1 MEVPQGYKQ
10 TSIGII
16 PEDWELN
23 KMVEV
28 ADIDKNSLKAN
39 TDPDYEFEYISLSDV
54 NDEVFSISKSIQ
66 KFASAPSRARRI
78 VQQGD
83 ILLSTVRPNLK
94 GFALIQGPVNNLIAS
109 TGFAVVTLETAHNS
123 FVYQFLLSDK
133 MQKQFHS
140 LLVGSN
146 YPALNSSDVRNLKI
160 PLPPLPEQ
168 QKIAEILSTWDTAI
182 ENCQKTIE
190 QLKQRNKGLAQQFLT
205 PEENWQKYKVKDL
218 LKEISRP
225 VSWDDEK
232 FYNLIS
238 VRRRSGGVFFRQTL
252 QGKEILTKN
261 LSTVKNGDFLISKMQ
276 IVHGASALVCENF
289 ENMNVSGSYIVTR
302 CRNEEIMDI
311 RFINYL
317 SKTKRFYHLSYI
329 SSYGVHIEKMTF
341 DFKDFQ
347 NHSLALPTL
356 AMQREIISILDTASN
371 ELKLY
376 EEKLQTLQQQKK
388 GLMQQLLTGKV
399 RTL

>member
-1 MEVPQGYKQ
+1 MEVPHGYKQ

-16 PEDWELN
+16 PVDWEIERLGN
-23 KMVEV
+23 L
-28 ADIDKNSLKAN
+28 I
-39 TDPDYEFEYISLSDV
+39 TI
-54 NDEVFSISKSIQ
+54 KSGESPE
-66 KFASAPSRARRI
+66 KFR
-78 VQQGD
+78 
-83 ILLSTVRPNLK
+83 LLSHPAQYPYLKVEDLNNCEKFQQYSRNYTDDQFSVISENSIIFPKRGASILTNKVRINSVAVQMDSNLM
-94 GFALIQGPVNNLIAS
+94 ALTKLKPSINFEFLFYKIVSAGLFKIADTSSIPQINNKHI
-109 TGFAVVTLETAHNS
+109 EP
-123 FVYQFLLSDK
+123 Y
-133 MQKQFHS
+133 
-140 LLVGSN
+140 
-146 YPALNSSDVRNLKI
+146 KI

-182 ENCQKTIE
+182 ETCQKTIE

-205 PEENWQKYKVKDL
+205 PEENWQKYKVKDV

-232 FYNLIS
+232 FYDLIS
-238 VRRRSGGVFFRQTL
+238 VRRRSGGIFYRQTL

-311 RFINYL
+311 RFFNYL

-347 NHSLALPTL
+347 NHSITLPSI
-356 AMQREIISILDTASN
+356 AKQKEIITILDTAAN
-371 ELKLY
+371 ELRLYQDKLCY
-376 EEKLQTLQQQKK
+376 LQNQKK

-399 RTL
+399 RTV

>member
-10 TSIGII
+10 TSVGII
-16 PEDWELN
+16 PEDWKIIEFGN
-23 KMVEV
+23 IATVSKTKYTPKDSE
-28 ADIDKNSLKAN
+28 SLKCIELEHINQHTGDLNGWTSSNFQKSTKNVFEKDDILFGKLRPYLRKYWLADSDGVCSSEIWVLKPKDLIISKFLFRAVQTHRFIQIAN
-39 TDPDYEFEYISLSDV
+39 VSSGSKMPRADWDFVSQYP
-54 NDEVFSISKSIQ
+54 FSI
-66 KFASAPSRARRI
+66 
-78 VQQGD
+78 
-83 ILLSTVRPNLK
+83 
-94 GFALIQGPVNNLIAS
+94 
-109 TGFAVVTLETAHNS
+109 
-123 FVYQFLLSDK
+123 
-133 MQKQFHS
+133 
-140 LLVGSN
+140 
-146 YPALNSSDVRNLKI
+146 
-160 PLPPLPEQ
+160 PPLPEQ

-182 ENCQKTIE
+182 ETCRKTIE

-205 PEENWQKYKVKDL
+205 PAENWQKYKVKDV

-232 FYNLIS
+232 FYDLIS
-238 VRRRSGGVFFRQTL
+238 VRRRSGGIFYRQTL

-289 ENMNVSGSYIVTR
+289 ENMNVSGSYIVTG

-311 RFINYL
+311 RFFNYL

-347 NHSLALPTL
+347 NHSITLPSI
-356 AMQREIISILDTASN
+356 AKQKKIITILDTAAN
-371 ELKLY
+371 ELRLYQDKLCY
-376 EEKLQTLQQQKK
+376 LQNQKK

-399 RTL
+399 RTV